1 MIKEPCLL
9 DGTLM
14 IKEPCLFPGTLMIK
28 ETQFIAW
35 NPDDNRN
42 PVNYLEPV

>member
-1 MIKEPCLL
+1 
-9 DGTLM
+9 
-14 IKEPCLFPGTLMIK
+14 MIK